1 MLNLLNFA
9 VYQFLKIAAREFFE
23 TGDFLNISQ
32 GFEFFEA
39 HFLMKSFLMKKR
51 VATSAS
57 ITAAAFTTT
66 ISNVNVLFL

>member
-1 MLNLLNFA
+1 MVNLPNFV
-9 VYQFLKIAAREFFE
+9 VYQFLKIAAKAFE

-57 ITAAAFTTT
+57 ITATAFTTT